1 MKSKSAVEQN
11 LISILEDAIKS
22 EIDSEEKYL
31 RAAEMAFDTRIKDFF
46 LSLAQME
53 RQHKE
58 QLTRQLAE
66 LSAQMA
72 VVGEMNEMFL

>member
-1 MKSKSAVEQN
+1 MKIKLDEEQSI
-11 LISILEDAIKS
+11 ISILKEAIKS

-31 RAAEMAFDTRIKDFF
+31 RAAEMAFDSRIRDFF
-46 LSLAQME
+46 LSLANME

-66 LSAQMA
+66 LSAEMT
-72 VVGEMNEMFL
+72 VVDEMNEMFL